1 MSFHKASTFLESAQY
16 AINGIILAF
25 GSQKNL
31 QRMCLISIL
40 VIIVSF
46 ISQLSYLEGAVIAI
60 CLTIAF
66 FAEMINTA
74 IETIIDSSY
83 GDEFSLVAK
92 SVKDVAAGAVLI
104 VSIGDVLVG
113 LLIFLPKFLAML

>member
-1 MSFHKASTFLESAQY
+1 MSFHKARTFLESAQY
-16 AINGIILAF
+16 AIDGIIFAVR
-25 GSQKNL
+25 SQKNL

-46 ISQLSYLEGAVIAI
+46 IFQLSYLEGAAIII

-74 IETIIDSSY
+74 IEIIIDSSY